1 MLKSELIRARLVMQ
15 GDQVWTR
22 PLPADYHYLTVA
34 NELTALFGKHIGQ
47 GRGELYA
54 ALRDYEGDSL
64 DYPVI
69 RGLAAVLEAQCVF
82 GNEPPAKPA
91 DMRAALFQRGP
102 VTIRPDLFVHT
113 TREQALAEV
122 ASQHGLTIAQVEA
135 ALFADLIE
143 EQVLL
148 DTGEPIAPADL
159 ITRYNLELARGLLY
173 WAREVRGVVRDGYKD
188 VFKYLKLFKLMYS
201 VVPLH
206 LSSQAGG
213 EREGSGYHITLYGPI
228 SPFVKST
235 IRYGLQFAKFLPALM
250 LCRSWQMEA
259 DVQPPGAARPLRYTL
274 DDRTELR
281 THFQT
286 SGPYDSRLEA
296 DLAAEF
302 EAKYGGAER
311 KWELARE
318 DELIVV
324 GDTVMIPDFS
334 FTHRKDARRALLE
347 IVGYWH
353 PDYLR
358 RKLEKVRQA
367 GRRDLIL
374 LVYES
379 ANVAAG
385 AFEAASAGEV
395 LTFKSKP
402 VLKDVLAAVERCA
415 VAPE

>member
-15 GDQVWTR
+15 GDRAWTR
-22 PLPADYHYLTVA
+22 PLQADYHYLTVA
-34 NELTALFGKHIGQ
+34 NELATLFKKHIGQ
-47 GRGELYA
+47 SRGELYE

-69 RGLAAVLEAQCVF
+69 RGLAAVLEARCVF

-102 VTIRPDLFVHT
+102 VTIRPDLFASA
-113 TREQALAEV
+113 TRGQALAEV
-122 ASQHGLTIAQVEA
+122 ASQHGLTIAQVET
-135 ALFADLIE
+135 ALFADLSE

-148 DTGEPIAPADL
+148 DVGGPIAPADL
-159 ITRYNLELARGLLY
+159 IARYNLEVARGLLY
-173 WAREVRGVVRDGYKD
+173 WAREVRVLVRDGYKD
-188 VFKYLKLFKLMYS
+188 VFKYIKLFKLMYT
-201 VVPLH
+201 VRPVEQDAI
-206 LSSQAGG
+206 LSN
-213 EREGSGYHITLYGPI
+213 RGYHITLYGPI

-235 IRYGLQFAKFLPALM
+235 IRYGVQFAKFLPALM
-250 LCRSWQMEA
+250 LCQSWQMEA
-259 DVQPPGAARPLRYTL
+259 DVQPPGADRPLRYTL

-281 THFQT
+281 THFQS
-286 SGPYDSRLEA
+286 SGLYDSRLEA

-311 KWELARE
+311 RWELARE
-318 DELIVV
+318 DEVIVV

-334 FTHRKDARRALLE
+334 FTHRKDGRRALLE

-367 GRRDLIL
+367 GRRNLIL

-379 ANVAAG
+379 ANVAEG

>member
-15 GDQVWTR
+15 GDRVWTR
-22 PLPADYHYLTVA
+22 PLPADYHYLTIA
-34 NELTALFGKHIGQ
+34 NELAALFRKHIGRS
-47 GRGELYA
+47 RGELYE

-69 RGLAAVLEAQCVF
+69 RGLAAVLETRCVF
-82 GNEPPAKPA
+82 GNAPPTKPA

-102 VTIRPDLFVHT
+102 VTTRHDLFVHA

-122 ASQHGLTIAQVEA
+122 ASQHGLTIAQVET
-135 ALFADLIE
+135 ALFADLSE

-148 DTGEPIAPADL
+148 DVGEPIAPADL
-159 ITRYNLELARGLLY
+159 IARYNLELARGLLY
-173 WAREVRGVVRDGYKD
+173 WAREVRVLVRDGYKD
-188 VFKYLKLFKLMYS
+188 VFKYIKLFRLMYT
-201 VVPLH
+201 VRPVEQDAI
-206 LSSQAGG
+206 LSN
-213 EREGSGYHITLYGPI
+213 RGYHITLYGPI

-235 IRYGLQFAKFLPALM
+235 IRYGVQFAKFLPALM

-274 DDRTELR
+274 DDRTELH
-281 THFQT
+281 THFQS
-286 SGPYDSRLEA
+286 SGLYDSRLEA

-334 FTHRKDARRALLE
+334 FTHRKDRRRALLE

-379 ANVAAG
+379 ANVAEG
-385 AFEAASAGEV
+385 AFEEASAGEV